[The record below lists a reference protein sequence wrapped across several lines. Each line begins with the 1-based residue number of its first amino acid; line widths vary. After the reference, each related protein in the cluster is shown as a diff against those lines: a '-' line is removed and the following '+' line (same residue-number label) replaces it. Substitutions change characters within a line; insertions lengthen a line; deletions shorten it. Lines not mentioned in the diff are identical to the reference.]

1 MHTLPQINRLIVF
14 AALLSGLAFAQ
25 ANDRPQTIEAGKQ
38 EVPPDTII
46 TLKRTACFGTC
57 PEYKITIVADGAVVF
72 EGKSFVKR
80 VGTTK
85 TVISREQISKLLAAF
100 AKINYFEL
108 RDRYEEQ
115 EDGCAQQ
122 ATDMPRAITSIRSN
136 GKSKSVRHYCGCWG
150 IEVLAEL
157 TKLEQEIDNT
167 VNSARWIR

>member
-1 MHTLPQINRLIVF
+1 MHTLPQINRLIVS
-14 AALLSGLAFAQ
+14 AALLSALAFAQ
-25 ANDRPQTIEAGKQ
+25 ANNRLQTLEAGRQ

-46 TLKRTACFGTC
+46 TLKRTACFGSC
-57 PEYKITIVADGAVVF
+57 PEYKITIVADGGVVF

-80 VGTTK
+80 VGTAK
-85 TVISREQISKLLAAF
+85 TVISKEQISRLLGAF

-115 EDGCAQQ
+115 EDGCTQQ
-122 ATDMPRAITSIRSN
+122 ATDMPSAIISIRTN
-136 GKSKSVRHYCGCWG
+136 GKSKSVRHYYGCWG